1 MNLERLAIS
10 QAYLTAEKKRL
21 SEIRIIE
28 LESCYLSEFKATGR
42 SNHADFIN
50 DVSDHF
56 NGHFNEFDS
65 CYSAAYFL
73 FKDALEDEG
82 SANFDEELHLIGCPH
97 CIEARRLKRQIN
109 AIGTKIG
116 QVRGRIT
123 MAGNRL
129 INEGISA

>member
-28 LESCYLSEFKATGR
+28 LSNCYLGEFNVTGR
-42 SNHADFIN
+42 SNHADFI
-50 DVSDHF
+50 DDISDCF
-56 NGHFNEFDS
+56 NGRFNNFGN
-65 CYSAAYFL
+65 CYEAAYSL

-123 MAGNRL
+123 MAGNLL